1 MIRPIA
7 LIIALS
13 TVSVCWGNTAASGL
27 GGIALGY
34 ATNVA
39 QNATSQVGVQQ
50 RPGGSTS
57 TISYR
62 NSMRAFGPSIEVFAG
77 YQWPLNTHWHV
88 ALGEAFWHAG
98 FQSNGTASSSIL
110 PSSYGYHYNID
121 AMALKTFLQ
130 LTYQWQN
137 WAVSASI
144 NGGVSILDSTGYTNN
159 VSNVSE
165 QFNHHLASHF
175 AYGAQLGI
183 SRFLN
188 QTTRIGLSVAYEDL
202 GKASLGARQQSFGS
216 SSNTIMQPLRV
227 IDISLGITHYF

>member
-13 TVSVCWGNTAASGL
+13 AASVCWGNTTSSGF

-77 YQWPLNTHWHV
+77 FQWPLNTHWHM

-110 PSSYGYHYNID
+110 PNSYGYHYNID

-130 LTYQWQN
+130 LKRN
-137 WAVSASI
+137 
-144 NGGVSILDSTGYTNN
+144 
-159 VSNVSE
+159 
-165 QFNHHLASHF
+165 
-175 AYGAQLGI
+175 
-183 SRFLN
+183 
-188 QTTRIGLSVAYEDL
+188 
-202 GKASLGARQQSFGS
+202 
-216 SSNTIMQPLRV
+216 
-227 IDISLGITHYF
+227 